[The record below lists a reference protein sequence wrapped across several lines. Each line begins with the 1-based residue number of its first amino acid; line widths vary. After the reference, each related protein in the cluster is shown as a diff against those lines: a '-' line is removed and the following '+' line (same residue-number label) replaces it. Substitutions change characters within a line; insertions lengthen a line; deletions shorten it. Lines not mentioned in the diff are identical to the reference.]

1 MSQQA
6 VNSVVHA
13 LVTDEH
19 LRDRFARSPME
30 VLVDLQL
37 WSNLELTIDEVEA
50 LVLADPDVWRS
61 NEGGSPGRIH

>member
-1 MSQQA
+1 
-6 VNSVVHA
+6 
-13 LVTDEH
+13 
-19 LRDRFARSPME
+19 ME

-37 WSNLELTIDEVEA
+37 WSNLELTVDEVEA